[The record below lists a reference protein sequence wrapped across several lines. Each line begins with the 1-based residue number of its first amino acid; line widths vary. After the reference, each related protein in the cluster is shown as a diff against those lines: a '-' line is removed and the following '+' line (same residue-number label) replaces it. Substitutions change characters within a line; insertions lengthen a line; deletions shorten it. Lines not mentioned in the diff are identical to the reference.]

1 MVLPTFPEI
10 YYSKIYY
17 ILQEAYGCAIRMLN
31 YTKKSCPI
39 PSYERK
45 VVRAMP
51 LHIVLHLELAKPSTI
66 TVSENI
72 SEKRLQVIKISGGG
86 RIVEELKIHAKEA
99 GIAPPKSES
108 SWPLLETY
116 DDYSDEQKAEID
128 IAFSDLFSHLRI
140 EQSSTV
146 GNYTIW
152 GEIRIFMQKPNSRNT
167 TGWVWKDSLRW
178 IQVIT

>member
-17 ILQEAYGCAIRMLN
+17 ILQEAYGCATRKLN

-39 PSYERK
+39 PAYKRK

-51 LHIVLHLELAKPSTI
+51 LQIVFHLEMAKPSTI
-66 TVSENI
+66 TAIENVSED
-72 SEKRLQVIKISGGG
+72 RLQVIKISGGSQL
-86 RIVEELKIHAKEA
+86 VEELKIHAKEA
-99 GIAPPKSES
+99 GIALKSEA
-108 SWPLLETY
+108 SWALLETY
-116 DDYSDEQKAEID
+116 DDYSDKQKAEIN

-140 EQSSTV
+140 EQSSTI
-146 GNYTIW
+146 GNYRIW
-152 GEIRIFMQKPNSRNT
+152 GEIRLFMQKPDGRNT
-167 TGWVWKDSLRW
+167 KAWVWKDSIRW